1 MHLSVNPAFFYGPFA
16 PAFTAPYGSSSING
30 SIISS
35 MILFYKLLLPD
46 APPSPLE
53 FSPFFTD
60 IRDAAQALV
69 AAIDS
74 PPSSDVGRKRIL
86 ISSDWVQP
94 TEIFDLVAKE
104 RPELASRLSPRVKDF
119 PFEVKRVID
128 NKRLKEVLGLEV
140 TPWRKTILDS
150 VDAVIKME
158 DEWKKR
164 GLVPSYL

>member
-1 MHLSVNPAFFYGPFA
+1 MLRYPRIMPRRLAFLSVVNA
-16 PAFTAPYGSSSING
+16 PKAILRTVYSTMTASWTP
-30 SIISS
+30 
-35 MILFYKLLLPD
+35 LRALLP
-46 APPSPLE
+46 PNQYP
-53 FSPFFTD
+53 
-60 IRDAAQALV
+60 AAQALV

>member
-74 PPSSDVGRKRIL
+74 PPSFPSF
-86 ISSDWVQP
+86 S
-94 TEIFDLVAKE
+94 
-104 RPELASRLSPRVKDF
+104 LSPSNKLPASSPARHPLGQF
-119 PFEVKRVID
+119 QQHHLVI
-128 NKRLKEVLGLEV
+128 VCSGLARPLLLFS
-140 TPWRKTILDS
+140 TSP
-150 VDAVIKME
+150 AAPQ
-158 DEWKKR
+158 
-164 GLVPSYL
+164 G